1 MLCAFVAAAS
11 LHGGREIYSG
21 RRVETVVPV
30 PSVNPPE
37 EKWNRIFS
45 GSDRDLGPSVQQTS
59 DSKYISLAS
68 QGLTVLAT
76 IMMPKDGIKN
86 QKLFKIGNYANA

>member
-1 MLCAFVAAAS
+1 MLS
-11 LHGGREIYSG
+11 WQRLHDRREIYSG
-21 RRVETVVPV
+21 RGGGSGAGALGKSTRRKMRT
-30 PSVNPPE
+30 
-37 EKWNRIFS
+37 FC
-45 GSDRDLGPSVQQTS
+45 GSDRDYGNSVQQTS

-86 QKLFKIGNYANA
+86 QKLFKIRNYANA